1 MTLVQW
7 EELSEEQKRDV
18 FESPAV
24 QEAFGYRLIA
34 DGIEQL
40 EEHDEELADRMVDH
54 THQRVGRNLKRETVQ
69 QVLDAFRAVIEER
82 TAPIPEDA
90 VAGMSND
97 ADSTEF

>member
-1 MTLVQW
+1 MTLIQW
-7 EELSEEQKRDV
+7 EELSDEQKREV

-34 DGIEQL
+34 DGIDQL

-54 THQRVGRNLKRETVQ
+54 THQRVGRNLNRSTVDE
-69 QVLDAFRAVIEER
+69 VLDAFREVIEER

-90 VAGMSND
+90 VSEMSNN
-97 ADSTEF
+97 ADTTEF